1 VSTERPKPCRAQL
14 ASYKHAAQPA
24 LDFLEDH
31 AWAPIALL
39 AAPVALLLAALASL
53 FAGGKARARRSGRLS
68 FAV

>member
-1 VSTERPKPCRAQL
+1 VLTDQHEPRRAQL

-31 AWAPIALL
+31 AWAPIALR

-53 FAGGKARARRSGRLS
+53 FAGGRVRGPRSGPC
-68 FAV
+68 